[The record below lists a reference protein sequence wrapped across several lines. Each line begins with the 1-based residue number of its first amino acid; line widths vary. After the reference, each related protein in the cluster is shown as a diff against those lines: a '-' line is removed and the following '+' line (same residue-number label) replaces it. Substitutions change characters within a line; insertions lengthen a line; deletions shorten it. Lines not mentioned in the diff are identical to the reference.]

1 MSVIFCAHEYNGEP
15 ELKERYER
23 IVAETQERDGEN
35 TYVSP
40 LSLAAAYDVLA
51 EKDWACRVTELME
64 ICDGV
69 LVIGQP
75 EESVKQA
82 IARAEKLRMPVRYA
96 DSIENEDMYR

>member
-1 MSVIFCAHEYNGEP
+1 M
-15 ELKERYER
+15 
-23 IVAETQERDGEN
+23 
-35 TYVSP
+35 
-40 LSLAAAYDVLA
+40 
-51 EKDWACRVTELME
+51 TELME